1 MKTKA
6 YYKLTKPGIVYGNV
20 MHAVAAA
27 LFAVAMTHNYAWDKV
42 IWMLIGLGLIVAS
55 ACVTNCIMDR
65 ELDAKMDRTKRRPLP
80 LKHISVR
87 NAATYSTLLLI
98 AGAAVLFIFVNIVA
112 LICAL
117 VGHLTYTAVYGY
129 AKRHTWTSTM
139 IGTVPG
145 AMPILVGYAAVAPE
159 LSTGAWIL
167 WVVVL
172 LWQLP
177 HFYALS
183 LFRKDDYA
191 KSGLPLL
198 SVVKPRSVV
207 VQHMGWTSVLYVAST
222 ILLVFYSGLPITAT
236 IIMAIG
242 ALYWAYIILFA
253 ENQGTDGWAKKVF
266 GVSIYLSMVMIV
278 ASVVAVAA
286 TVALA

>member
-1 MKTKA
+1 MKAKS

-27 LFAVAMTHNYAWDKV
+27 LFALAITHNYAWDKI
-42 IWMLIGLGLIVAS
+42 IWMVIGLGLIVAS
-55 ACVTNCIMDR
+55 ACVVNCIMDR

-87 NAATYSTLLLI
+87 NAATYATILLI
-98 AGAAVLFIFVNIVA
+98 AGGAILLLFVNVIA

-117 VGHLTYTAVYGY
+117 IGHVTYTAVYGY
-129 AKRHTWTSTM
+129 AKRHSWTSTM
-139 IGTVPG
+139 IGTIPG
-145 AMPILVGYAAVAPE
+145 AMPVLVGFAAIDSSLPV
-159 LSTGAWIL
+159 SAWLL

-172 LWQLP
+172 IWQLP

-183 LFRKDDYA
+183 LFRKDDYT
-191 KSGLPLL
+191 KTGLPLL
-198 SVVKPRSVV
+198 SVVKPRKVV
-207 VQHMGWTSVLYVAST
+207 VQHMGWTSVLYVAAT
-222 ILLVFYSGLPITAT
+222 VWLVVESQLPVLAT
-236 IIMAIG
+236 GIMALS
-242 ALYWAYIILFA
+242 AVYWAYIILFA
-253 ENQGTDGWAKKVF
+253 ENQGTDAWAKKVF
-266 GVSIYLSMVMIV
+266 GVSIYLSMVMIA